1 MPIESMIV
9 SALVVA
15 VFAIFAI
22 AMAYG
27 QYQTRHL
34 SRAPDAPAPAEPV
47 EERWLE
53 AA

>member
-1 MPIESMIV
+1 MPIESVIV

-15 VFAIFAI
+15 IFAIFAL
-22 AMAYG
+22 ALAYG
-27 QYQTRHL
+27 QYQTRRL
-34 SRAPDAPAPAEPV
+34 PREPDASAPAVPV